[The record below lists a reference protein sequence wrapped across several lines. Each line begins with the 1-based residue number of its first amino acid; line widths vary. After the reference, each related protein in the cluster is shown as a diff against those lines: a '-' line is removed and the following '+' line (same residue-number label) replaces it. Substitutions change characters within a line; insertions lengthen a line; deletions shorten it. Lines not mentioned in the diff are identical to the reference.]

1 MTIAFRPTTQTPLGS
16 DPASAAARLRVS
28 TPVSGPVYVWA
39 DGVEGAMWSHARSSP
54 IEVAGILAGRAWV
67 SGERGEAVVSVD
79 AAIPADRHVETS
91 STHVTFMDDAWDA
104 ISSELDAFKPG
115 TIVVGWYHTHPN
127 LGAFFSGTD
136 RATQAR
142 AFRQPW
148 QVGVVLDPARN
159 EFVSFRGMDCLEV
172 PQGAHVQPGPAPA
185 FPRPGHPTGTRGV
198 RGARR
203 RLAWAGAAAIIGTL
217 LVATL
222 RRRSQRDTSQEA

>member
-28 TPVSGPVYVWA
+28 APVSGPVYVWA
-39 DGVEGAMWSHARSSP
+39 DGVEGAMWSHARSSS

-67 SGERGEAVVSVD
+67 SAEREQAVVSID
-79 AAIPADRHVETS
+79 AAIPAERHVETS
-91 STHVTFMDDAWDA
+91 STHVTFKDDAWGA
-104 ISSELDAFKPG
+104 ISSELDAFEPG

-148 QVGVVLDPARN
+148 QVGVVLDPVRR
-159 EFVSFRGMDCLEV
+159 ELLSFRGMDCLEV
-172 PQGAHVQPGPAPA
+172 PPNAHVQPGPAPA
-185 FPRPGHPTGTRGV
+185 LPRPAQPTGAQSA

-203 RLAWAGAAAIIGTL
+203 RLAWAAAAAIIGAL
-217 LVATL
+217 LVAAL
-222 RRRSQRDTSQEA
+222 HRRSLRDTGEEA